1 MNKHRQF
8 TKLSDASDVSL
19 SSPSIPMTAITS
31 SSQTRLQ
38 NATAGE
44 SQPHIVNLSHTRR
57 PSVPGI
63 DLEDEWPLT
72 ELPRELR
79 EPETD
84 NDDNAAN
91 NTEANS
97 MRNDWKR
104 ELFLLLEDP
113 SSSHPAFYVN
123 VFVSFCIVLS
133 AVLTT
138 IETIPT
144 FRSTDSSVWFNFETT
159 IVVIFTIEYALRVLA
174 HSDSSRQLFKHVTV
188 DVSS

>member
-1 MNKHRQF
+1 MNKHRRF
-8 TKLSDASDVSL
+8 TKLPDASDASL
-19 SSPSIPMTAITS
+19 ESPSIPMTAITS
-31 SSQTRLQ
+31 SSQTSMR
-38 NATAGE
+38 NETAGE
-44 SQPHIVNLSHTRR
+44 LQSHIVHLSHTRR
-57 PSVPGI
+57 GSVPGI
-63 DLEDEWPLT
+63 DLEEDWPLT
-72 ELPRELR
+72 EIPQELR
-79 EPETD
+79 EPEAD
-84 NDDNAAN
+84 NDDNAAS

-113 SSSHPAFYVN
+113 SSSRHAFHVN

-159 IVVIFTIEYALRVLA
+159 IVVIFTIEYILRVVA
-174 HSDSSRQLFKHVTV
+174 HSDSSRQLFKHVTGK
-188 DVSS
+188 DL